1 MNHGKTIVATAVAR
15 ENLTRRRL
23 DVLRSLALGDKTN
36 DVGRRL
42 KLTHHTIT
50 VHIVNLRAHFNV
62 GHKSAI
68 IPEAFKCGYLQVV
81 PTKKCDLNAN
91 NLPYTRDGE

>member
-1 MNHGKTIVATAVAR
+1 MNHGNTIVATAVAR

-42 KLTHHTIT
+42 KIKQPTAIA
-50 VHIVNLRAHFNV
+50 HIVSLRAHFNV
-62 GHKSAI
+62 KHKSAVV
-68 IPEAFKCGYLQVV
+68 PEAFKWGYLQVM
-81 PTKKCDLNAN
+81 PTKQCDLNAN
-91 NLPYTRDGE
+91 NLPHTRDGE